1 MNHPSNATMKIKLNR
16 SLSDVLSSGRDLVLL
31 MGEATIL
38 SSVALRR
45 ADVCTKLNLANRV
58 QEIVTG
64 AFVIAAVRA

>member
-1 MNHPSNATMKIKLNR
+1 MKIKLNR

-45 ADVCTKLNLANRV
+45 ADVCTKLNLAN
-58 QEIVTG
+58 
-64 AFVIAAVRA
+64 